1 MKTIEE
7 LIRQTINNK
16 NPIPITHTAFFEV
29 ASIEKALKEAYHLG
43 RAVGARD
50 ATTLLEDRFNDAIEV
65 AALYEQ
71 KALKETI
78 EIEEA

>member
-29 ASIEKALKEAYHLG
+29 ASIEKALKEAFALG
-43 RAVGARD
+43 
-50 ATTLLEDRFNDAIEV
+50 
-65 AALYEQ
+65 
-71 KALKETI
+71 
-78 EIEEA
+78 IEEGYEKRYYEKIYETFRKVGEALEKEETK